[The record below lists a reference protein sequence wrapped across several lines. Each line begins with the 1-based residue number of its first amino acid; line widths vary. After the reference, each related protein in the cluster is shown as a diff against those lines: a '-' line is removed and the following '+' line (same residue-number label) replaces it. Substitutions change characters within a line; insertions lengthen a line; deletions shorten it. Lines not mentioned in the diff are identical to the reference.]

1 MAELKLTKNELRS
14 QQTKLGQLEK
24 YLPTLQLK
32 KAMLQAEVHDARL
45 EIAKLKAEFEKYNQA
60 VDEYASLLTE
70 KISVNLTDAAKVITI
85 MKRYENIAGVE
96 VPYFDGMTF
105 EEFSYDLFETPAWV
119 DGVVIGL
126 RGLATAN
133 AKITVAQEKKDAL
146 EKEWREVSIRVNL
159 FEKILIPRAL
169 KNIKKIKVFLGD
181 QQLAAVS
188 QAKVAKTKIE
198 EQKLASRIAQSEMQ
212 GSQVCVLI

>member
-45 EIAKLKAEFEKYNQA
+45 EIAKLREEFEKFSQA
-60 VDEYASLLTE
+60 VEEYAALLTE
-70 KISVNLTDAAKVITI
+70 KVSVNLTDAAKVVTI

-133 AKITVAQEKKDAL
+133 ARITVAQEKKEAL

-169 KNIKKIKVFLGD
+169 RNIKKIKVFLGD

-188 QAKVAKTKIE
+188 QAKVAKAKIE
-198 EQKLASRIAQSEMQ
+198 EQKLTNRIAQSEARENQ
-212 GSQVCVLI
+212 ACVLI

>member
-32 KAMLQAEVHDARL
+32 KAMLQGEVHEARL
-45 EIAKLKAEFEKYNQA
+45 EISKLREEFEKFSQA
-60 VDEYASLLTE
+60 VEEYAALLTE
-70 KISVNLTDAAKVITI
+70 RVSINLTDAAKVVTI

-133 AKITVAQEKKDAL
+133 ARITVAQEKKQAL

-169 KNIKKIKVFLGD
+169 RNIKKIKVFLGD

-188 QAKVAKTKIE
+188 QAKVAKAKIE
-198 EQKLASRIAQSEMQ
+198 EQKLANRIAQSEARENQ
-212 GSQVCVLI
+212 ACVLI